1 MGYDFDK
8 LTKRVKKIKAKN
20 KSRITFNPYVDNIT
34 NVLIEFHKMI
44 KKGKVPTVRVNK
56 ALYLET
62 KNVLNKAS
70 MYDVLKDRLF
80 TRNGL
85 KVNVIEDGDTIIL
98 VASEIQKGTND
109 EK

>member
-1 MGYDFDK
+1 MVYDFDK
-8 LTKRVKKIKAKN
+8 LTKRVKKIKNKK

-56 ALYLET
+56 ALYHET

-70 MYDVLKDRLF
+70 TYEVLKDRLF
-80 TRNGL
+80 TRNGI

-98 VASEIQKGTND
+98 VGSEIKESTKD

>member
-1 MGYDFDK
+1 MGFDFDK
-8 LTKRVKKIKAKN
+8 LSKRVKKIKDKQ
-20 KSRITFNPYVDNIT
+20 KSRITFNPYVDNVT
-34 NVLIEFHKMI
+34 SVLLEFHKMI
-44 KKGKVPTVRVNK
+44 KKGKVPAVRVNK

-62 KNVLNKAS
+62 KNILNKAS
-70 MYDVLKDRLF
+70 TYNTLKERLF

-98 VASEIQKGTND
+98 VASEIQESKND